1 MKDRITNILTIVIMV
16 ILLCLLGTG
25 LKSCKASMTKE
36 PTESEIRESLV
47 SRFEL
52 AENQSSSFG
61 RRTPR
66 SYEAIVNKV
75 MEEFCELEFHSLEKE
90 TLEVE
95 GITSGVVA
103 EYFPGHWVLITNELC
118 PGAEAYSGPAAMLFT
133 TTQPKNAQ

>member
-36 PTESEIRESLV
+36 PTENEIRESLV

-52 AENQSSSFG
+52 AENQSGSFG
-61 RRTPR
+61 RRVPR

-90 TLEVE
+90 FLEVE

-103 EYFPGHWVLITNELC
+103 EYYEGHWVIITDELC
-118 PGAEAYSGPAAMLFT
+118 PEADAFSGPAAMMFT
-133 TTQPKNAQ
+133 TTSPKSAQ